1 MEEMMGHWLSISA
14 GIFLLAMVLYGHYR
28 GFLRM
33 SVNLLVLILSIGIVR
48 MTAPY
53 ITTYIRENTQLHH
66 TIENALADAAG
77 FSEGS
82 DEIWQPSYQRTAI
95 EQLKLPRQMEDILL
109 ENNNSEIYRLLGV
122 DTFLEYVG
130 MYLTNMILNMVGGMI
145 LFIVV
150 NLAIRI
156 IIRWLDLIARLPI
169 LSGINQLAGALL
181 GGIQGLIFLWTGC
194 VLADLCSQTGWAMAV
209 LGEIQQS
216 VWLTFLY
223 QNNLINWIFINLLRS
238 LR

>member
-1 MEEMMGHWLSISA
+1 MGHWLSISA

-33 SVNLLVLILSIGIVR
+33 SVNLLALILSIGIVR

-169 LSGINQLAGALL
+169 LL